1 MEDKKTDIIEF
12 NVSHDARLCVSDLQR
27 TFVGDSVAD
36 PVYRVVGNIY
46 KKVKDPNMVG
56 ALSGHKE
63 GNQAFTRYR
72 NIDDDMKREMIGFL
86 E

>member
-1 MEDKKTDIIEF
+1 
-12 NVSHDARLCVSDLQR
+12 
-27 TFVGDSVAD
+27 
-36 PVYRVVGNIY
+36 
-46 KKVKDPNMVG
+46 MVG

-63 GNQAFTRYR
+63 GNRAFTRYR